1 MRNESDLRY
10 LIVPGWQG
18 SPAEHWQSHWQ
29 QVLPNCLRVE
39 QSDWILPERQAWV
52 AQLERQIVADR
63 RPVVLIAHSL
73 GCVTVAHW
81 VAQASAVLLERVHG
95 ALLVAPADV
104 ERNDCPEPLR
114 NFAPM
119 PSLRLPFPSVLIG
132 SSNDHAATAQRAL
145 KFAQVWGSE
154 AVILPN
160 AGHINVQSGHHL
172 WEQGFSWLYQLQE
185 RSHSRSQ
192 RRA

>member
-39 QSDWILPERQAWV
+39 QSDWVLPELQAWV